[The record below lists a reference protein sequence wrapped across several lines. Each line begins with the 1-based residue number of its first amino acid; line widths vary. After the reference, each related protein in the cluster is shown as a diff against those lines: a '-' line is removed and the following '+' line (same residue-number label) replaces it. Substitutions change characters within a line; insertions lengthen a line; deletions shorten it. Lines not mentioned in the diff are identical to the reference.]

1 MSPAGLGS
9 TPELELE
16 LGSTP
21 TPTPELELE
30 LELKPPELELELEL
44 KSPELEL
51 ELELKPPELELELE
65 LIFWRFAGVGI
76 GVGVETSG
84 VGVDILEIGRSWSWS
99 WSWNLWSWSWSWSWY
114 HGVDPNPGHRHQM
127 GWTPNLVTGSDQ
139 SCACGA
145 KRPGRVPGAR
155 RRPEVPHS
163 GRTRTIPSILL
174 KRLCKNWWVKVNRVG
189 DVSGGAIGARRTR
202 GVVRCDRLNWD
213 GDPLRRSQR
222 ATPRVRRAP
231 MAPPLTSPTQL
242 TFTHRFLHSRFNK
255 MEGIVL
261 VRPER
266 GTSGLRRAPGTRPGR
281 FGPQAQDWSPSQS
294 RWPCGT
300 ATRTYS
306 LYIVPFVRRHFNNP
320 TGNIANLFI
329 SMFIWPFNSIANRDI
344 ALNTAKRRN

>member
-44 KSPELEL
+44 KSPELEF

-84 VGVDILEIGRSWSWS
+84 VGVGVDILEIGRSWSWSWS

-145 KRPGRVPGAR
+145 KRPGRVPGAC
-155 RRPEVPHS
+155 RRPEVPPS

-174 KRLCKNWWVKVNRVG
+174 KRLCKNRWVKVNRVG
-189 DVSGGAIGARRTR
+189 DVSGGAIGARRTC

-213 GDPLRRSQR
+213 GHSARPLETVTARDPAGPPSPDGPAAHIAHAINFHSPIFTQPFQQDGGDRSCSSRTRHFRPPTGARYPARPLR
-222 ATPRVRRAP
+222 
-231 MAPPLTSPTQL
+231 PT
-242 TFTHRFLHSRFNK
+242 
-255 MEGIVL
+255 
-261 VRPER
+261 
-266 GTSGLRRAPGTRPGR
+266 GTRLVTVTISLAMRNGHPHL
-281 FGPQAQDWSPSQS
+281 Q
-294 RWPCGT
+294 
-300 ATRTYS
+300 S
-306 LYIVPFVRRHFNNP
+306 LYRAIREASFQQPYWKH
-320 TGNIANLFI
+320 
-329 SMFIWPFNSIANRDI
+329 S
-344 ALNTAKRRN
+344 